1 MNKNSASYF
10 EEKRKSLYARNLE
23 RAKSIVAKK
32 CFTNYYEVEY
42 SNEDDCVDFRTIP
55 LSDEE
60 VIFLQNLLAEEDE
73 YICALHDKIPFYDKL
88 IENEGYYPVAINF
101 ANPLHKMDITAVL
114 MPSADARPVK
124 ESVKIEISDEDYT
137 ILFAWAMH
145 NRRAPFTRLV
155 QDFPDLF
162 SRLSNVIENR
172 IGYGYP
178 HIVFLDE
185 VERDLYA
192 EIGEPDHLAII
203 YQELPLALIE
213 VSISEKKMSISYQ
226 LGRYENLRLYIDY
239 GDIDAIA
246 MQNAFGVTTYSELT
260 DKMKEMFGYFES
272 QDKLVE
278 FLNEHNIKFEWKNNM
293 QELLNYKFPDIDES
307 TD

>member
-1 MNKNSASYF
+1 MNENPVSCF
-10 EEKRKSLYARNLE
+10 EEKKKSLYARNLE

-42 SNEDDCVDFRTIP
+42 SNEDGWVDFRTIP

-60 VIFLQNLLAEEDE
+60 VAFLQNLLTKEDE
-73 YICALHDKIPFYDKL
+73 NIWALQDKIPFYDKL
-88 IENEGYYPVAINF
+88 IENDDYFPITIDF

-124 ESVKIEISDEDYT
+124 KSVKIEISDNDYT
-137 ILFAWAMH
+137 TLLAWFMQ
-145 NRRAPFTRLV
+145 NRRVPFTRLV

-162 SRLSNVIENR
+162 SSLSNVIENR
-172 IGYGYP
+172 IGYGCP

-185 VERDLYA
+185 VERDLFA
-192 EIGEPDHLAII
+192 EIGEPDHSAII
-203 YQELPLALIE
+203 YQEQPWEIVEVLIH
-213 VSISEKKMSISYQ
+213 EKKMSVKYQ
-226 LGRYENLRLYIDY
+226 LGSGASLKIFYDN
-239 GDIDAIA
+239 IDAVA
-246 MQNAFGVTTYSELT
+246 MQKAFGVNTYSELT

-272 QDKLVE
+272 RDKLAE

-293 QELLNYKFPDIDES
+293 QELLNYKFPAVDK
-307 TD
+307 